1 MSHRKERSGM
11 ILEGIFDGKISPI
24 EQIKPSDP
32 EYCKIIQRV
41 DELVAAFQQRMHEAE
56 YDQLVEL
63 CNCFASTASYENE
76 AYFEYGFTMG
86 MLLMKEVYEFP
97 RFPF

>member
-1 MSHRKERSGM
+1 M
-11 ILEGIFDGKISPI
+11 P
-24 EQIKPSDP
+24 
-32 EYCKIIQRV
+32 
-41 DELVAAFQQRMHEAE
+41 EAE

-97 RFPF
+97 RFPFKK